1 MMEILLEAIAD
12 ALIDTVKLIPFLYL
26 TYLLMEFL
34 ERKAGEKF
42 AGKLAS
48 VGRYGPIFGALF
60 GVVPQ
65 CGFSAAAS
73 SLYAGGV
80 ISVGTLIAVFLS
92 TSDEMLPI
100 FISEHVDAPVIA
112 KILLSKMV
120 IGLISGLALDFF
132 LRFTKYKYK
141 TEKRIH
147 DLCEQDHC
155 GCEEEEEGSMWL
167 AALRH
172 TVQIIIFIFILEFVI
187 TLLVDIVGQDALAGF
202 MGRIPVL
209 GVFLAGLIGL
219 IPNCA
224 SSVVITQLYLQGL
237 LGAGQMMTGLLVGAG
252 VGLLVLFRTNR
263 RHMSE
268 NIKITLILYVIGVL
282 WGLLIEATGF
292 SFT

>member
-1 MMEILLEAIAD
+1 MEILLD
-12 ALIDTVKLIPFLYL
+12 ALLDALTDTVKLIPFLYL

-120 IGLISGLALDFF
+120 IGLISGLVLDFF
-132 LRFTKYKYK
+132 LRFTRYKYK

-268 NIKITLILYVIGVL
+268 NIKITLILYVSGVL
-282 WGLLIEATGF
+282 WGLLIEVTGF
-292 SFT
+292 SFV

>member
-1 MMEILLEAIAD
+1 MMEILLEAITD
-12 ALIDTVKLIPFLYL
+12 ALTDTVRLIPFLYL

-42 AGKLAS
+42 AGRLAD
-48 VGRYGPIFGALF
+48 VGRYGPVFGALF
-60 GVVPQ
+60 GIVPQ

-73 SLYAGGV
+73 SLYSGGV

-112 KILLSKMV
+112 KILLAKMV

-132 LRFTKYKYK
+132 LRFTRYKHK

-172 TVQIIIFIFILEFVI
+172 TIQIIIFIFMITFVI
-187 TLLVDIVGQDALAGF
+187 TLLVELVGQDALAGF

-268 NIKITLILYVIGVL
+268 NIKITLILYVMGVA
-282 WGLLIEATGF
+282 WGLLIEAAGF
-292 SFT
+292 SFA

>member
-1 MMEILLEAIAD
+1 MEILLD
-12 ALIDTVKLIPFLYL
+12 ALLDALTDTVKLIPFLYL

>member
-1 MMEILLEAIAD
+1 MEILLD
-12 ALIDTVKLIPFLYL
+12 ALLDALTDTVKLIPFLYL

-80 ISVGTLIAVFLS
+80 ISVGTLIAIFLS

>member
-1 MMEILLEAIAD
+1 MQSVILSAVID
-12 ALIDTVKLIPFLYL
+12 ATTDTLKLVPFLYL

-34 ERKAGEKF
+34 ERKAGDKF
-42 AGKLAS
+42 SEKLAE
-48 VGRYGPIFGALF
+48 VGRYGPIIGAAFGAI
-60 GVVPQ
+60 PQ
-65 CGFSAAAS
+65 CGFSAAAA
-73 SLYAGGV
+73 SLYSGGV

-100 FISEHVDAPVIA
+100 FISEHVAPETIL
-112 KILLSKMV
+112 KILLTKIV
-120 IGLISGLALDFF
+120 IGLISGLALDFV
-132 LRFTKYKYK
+132 LRFTRYRSK

-155 GCEEEEEGSMWL
+155 GCEEEEGNSFL
-167 AALRH
+167 AALKH
-172 TVQIIIFIFILEFVI
+172 TVNIIVFIFIIELI
-187 TLLVDIVGQDALAGF
+187 LTIAVDVVGNDALAGF

-219 IPNCA
+219 IPNCG

-237 LGAGQMMTGLLVGAG
+237 LGAGQMMAGLLVGAG

-263 RHMSE
+263 RHLSE
-268 NIKITLILYVIGVL
+268 NIKIAVILYIFGVL

-292 SFT
+292 SFV